1 MTRDQ
6 KTISFIIIIVY
17 TFIVLIGSCSHM
29 FKQPYVDPVL
39 KNAFD
44 EWVNQ
49 CYDALNDDF
58 NSPRLIAKLF
68 DLYKIV
74 QDIKIR
80 NKHINSKN
88 LKILKK
94 FFPIFYSEILGLD
107 DNTSSNVK
115 YDAILNLI
123 LELREKERLN
133 KNYKTSDYIRD
144 QLQEF
149 GVNINDKK

>member
-1 MTRDQ
+1 M
-6 KTISFIIIIVY
+6 
-17 TFIVLIGSCSHM
+17 
-29 FKQPYVDPVL
+29 
-39 KNAFD
+39 
-44 EWVNQ
+44 
-49 CYDALNDDF
+49 
-58 NSPRLIAKLF
+58 IAKLF

>member
-1 MTRDQ
+1 M
-6 KTISFIIIIVY
+6 
-17 TFIVLIGSCSHM
+17 
-29 FKQPYVDPVL
+29 
-39 KNAFD
+39 
-44 EWVNQ
+44 
-49 CYDALNDDF
+49 
-58 NSPRLIAKLF
+58 IAKLF

-74 QDIKIR
+74 QDIKSR